1 MDNVSSL
8 AEQCNKDKDYSFG
21 VLICD
26 ARMTVLFGVL
36 GNNLL
41 LLLENMH
48 NRSVQNNWEPRC

>member
-41 LLLENMH
+41 LL
-48 NRSVQNNWEPRC
+48 